1 MSSGHGPPP
10 PEEDP
15 GETTASMTLDAKRTG
30 VSSTRLALGALLV
43 VCLIWGYNWV
53 VMKIGLRYAAPFD
66 FVALRNV
73 GGAAC
78 LFLLLLVLRKPLRP
92 QALRYSIVLGL
103 LQVTGNLGLVMW
115 ALTTGAVGRI
125 SVLGYT
131 MPFWVL
137 LLAWPILGER
147 IHGFEWGAL
156 ALALAGLVF
165 IFNPAGAHGTLSSSF
180 KALGAG
186 VFWAGATIVTR
197 MLHRHQEVDLVSLA
211 AWQML
216 FGAIPLVLIAFLVPS
231 KPIHW
236 TATFGMALAFNM
248 VLANVVAWSLW
259 LFVLRHLPTGTAGVG
274 TLAAPVVGIV
284 AAWAQLGEKPSPLE
298 GVGMALIVGAL
309 ALLTAI
315 AIRRRE
321 NLVASE
327 EPG

>member
-1 MSSGHGPPP
+1 
-10 PEEDP
+10 
-15 GETTASMTLDAKRTG
+15 
-30 VSSTRLALGALLV
+30 
-43 VCLIWGYNWV
+43 
-53 VMKIGLRYAAPFD
+53 MKIGLRYAGPFD

-73 GGAAC
+73 GGTAC

-92 QALRYSIVLGL
+92 QALPYAIVLGI

-115 ALTTGAVGRI
+115 ALSSGAVGRI

-137 LLAWPILGER
+137 LMAWPVLGER
-147 IHGFEWGAL
+147 VRGFEWAAL

-165 IFNPAGAHGTLSSSF
+165 IFNPAGAHGTISSSF
-180 KALGAG
+180 MALGAG
-186 VFWAGATIVTR
+186 IFWAGATVVTR
-197 MLHRHQEVDLVSLA
+197 LLHRYHDVDLVSLA

-236 TATFGMALAFNM
+236 TSTFLIALLFNM
-248 VLANVVAWSLW
+248 VMANVVAWSLW
-259 LFVLRHLPTGTAGVG
+259 LFVLRHLSASTAGIG
-274 TLAAPVVGIV
+274 TLTAPVVGIV
-284 AAWAQLGEKPSPLE
+284 GAWIQLGEKPSLLE

-309 ALLTAI
+309 ALLTGI
-315 AIRRRE
+315 ALRRHE